1 MNTAKILV
9 LLGSALIANTAL
21 ASDAATIEKSLRP
34 WQPLE
39 VKKSKDAITV
49 TLNQDMV
56 TTQIYE
62 AVARMGVC
70 PSVWGAPDSYL
81 KSVKEISILNKNKH
95 SGFVLENPKSTCNE
109 MGKAT
114 GDKANITLNANTHMF

>member
-21 ASDAATIEKSLRP
+21 ASDTATIEKSLRP

-39 VKKSKDAITV
+39 VKKNKDVITV
-49 TLNQDMV
+49 ALNQDMV

-62 AVARMGVC
+62 AVASMGVC
-70 PSVWGAPDSYL
+70 PSVWGAPASYL
-81 KSVKEISILNKNKH
+81 KSVKEINILNKNKH
-95 SGFVLENPKSTCNE
+95 SGFVLENPKTTCNE
-109 MGKAT
+109 VGNAK
-114 GDKANITLNANTHMF
+114 GDKVNIILNANTHMF